1 MKSLK
6 SILLI
11 LTCFIS
17 TFGLAQ
23 DIIAFNTG
31 ENVIFRWKA
40 STAMNLE
47 GYVVEWQNGSEWS
60 ELGRVERVTSSSE
73 LSETLGPKHELFLS
87 MVGVEDLNADF
98 TASKY
103 NDWVT
108 NNQSFQLCNALSM
121 VNIEFA
127 EALATVFTTPSKVQA
142 GKYKIRIKTV
152 VSGTASSYLESDM
165 NIPVKQELAI
175 PEYSLNPGDQKS
187 ILKWS
192 KSTVQD
198 HYVMGMKVYRSTS
211 LSGPFELL
219 NAVGK
224 IDMSASSD
232 SAIYLDQYLE
242 NEKTYYYFIRAFN
255 AFGIVGERS
264 IIKKVIPKARISR
277 ECPSILSLEDKY
289 GDIYLKRRNDSLNV
303 AVYRSTKRNSGFTQV
318 HPISERI
325 DFTEDKFV
333 DRNVDEGVMYY
344 YFLLNK
350 ESGEFELCSDTLAYM
365 IPDQTPP
372 APPMNLTGEV
382 DDNGKVKLRW
392 DANTE
397 PDILG
402 YDVSRYTGD
411 SGTNNHQLSAK
422 RILKTEFEDD
432 LGNRSQRAYRY
443 VVYAVDQAYNRS
455 EASEEIRLRRPDD
468 IPPEKPI
475 FTYSNSEDQVIR
487 LRWTQNFEEDF
498 SHYNVYIKT
507 PESESP
513 EITKWSRNIYRDTID
528 AEGKV
533 QVYITAVDLD
543 GNESEPS
550 NIFEFTLNSPNGMLL
565 PTNGHA
571 IDSARGIY
579 ISWEYEFNKDLRGF
593 LIERQNEDGSWQLIK
608 DLQGDG
614 TTFLDRHASSK
625 SAQNYRIRA
634 YDAVWNESDSLE
646 IQYKPD

>member
-1 MKSLK
+1 
-6 SILLI
+6 
-11 LTCFIS
+11 
-17 TFGLAQ
+17 
-23 DIIAFNTG
+23 
-31 ENVIFRWKA
+31 
-40 STAMNLE
+40 
-47 GYVVEWQNGSEWS
+47 
-60 ELGRVERVTSSSE
+60 
-73 LSETLGPKHELFLS
+73 
-87 MVGVEDLNADF
+87 
-98 TASKY
+98 
-103 NDWVT
+103 
-108 NNQSFQLCNALSM
+108 
-121 VNIEFA
+121 
-127 EALATVFTTPSKVQA
+127 
-142 GKYKIRIKTV
+142 
-152 VSGTASSYLESDM
+152 
-165 NIPVKQELAI
+165 
-175 PEYSLNPGDQKS
+175 
-187 ILKWS
+187 
-192 KSTVQD
+192 
-198 HYVMGMKVYRSTS
+198 
-211 LSGPFELL
+211 
-219 NAVGK
+219 
-224 IDMSASSD
+224 
-232 SAIYLDQYLE
+232 
-242 NEKTYYYFIRAFN
+242 
-255 AFGIVGERS
+255 
-264 IIKKVIPKARISR
+264 
-277 ECPSILSLEDKY
+277 
-289 GDIYLKRRNDSLNV
+289 
-303 AVYRSTKRNSGFTQV
+303 VYRSTKRNSGFTQV

-325 DFTEDKFV
+325 DFTEDEFV

-382 DDNGKVKLRW
+382 DDNGKVRLRW

-402 YDVSRYTGD
+402 YDVARYTGD
-411 SGTNNHQLSAK
+411 SGRTNYQLNAK

-487 LRWTQNFEEDF
+487 LKWTQNFEEDF

-513 EITKWSRNIYRDTID
+513 EITKWNRNIYRDTID
-528 AEGKV
+528 FEGKV
-533 QVYITAVDLD
+533 QVYIRAVDLD

-625 SAQNYRIRA
+625 SAQNYRIKA